1 MYTFDGLPRRRTTVQ
16 LIAFRYTYVERLNEL
31 AMGTDKQAEDAEILL
46 LPVSVNKRP
55 PYWNVTSDLQSGRI
69 VRFSVISSII
79 V

>member
-1 MYTFDGLPRRRTTVQ
+1 
-16 LIAFRYTYVERLNEL
+16 
-31 AMGTDKQAEDAEILL
+31 MGTNKEAEDAEILL
-46 LPVSVNKRP
+46 RPVSVNKRP